1 VSLSPIPASTPNRD
15 NCEIG
20 RRAPSW
26 LHGSWCR
33 HFLRPTRVR
42 LRAIRDMGSHDAEV
56 GSSRFGSH
64 GSGHM
69 SCMDAARLRRLIGNS
84 ERVMERARDAEL
96 ASAKRVNSSRG
107 ALEES
112 RARLRRHSAGRQRES
127 PPPSIV
133 TFTM

>member
-1 VSLSPIPASTPNRD
+1 
-15 NCEIG
+15 
-20 RRAPSW
+20 
-26 LHGSWCR
+26 
-33 HFLRPTRVR
+33 
-42 LRAIRDMGSHDAEV
+42 
-56 GSSRFGSH
+56 
-64 GSGHM
+64 M

-96 ASAKRVNSSRG
+96 ASARRVNSTRG

-112 RARLRRHSAGRQRES
+112 RARLRRDSAGRQRES